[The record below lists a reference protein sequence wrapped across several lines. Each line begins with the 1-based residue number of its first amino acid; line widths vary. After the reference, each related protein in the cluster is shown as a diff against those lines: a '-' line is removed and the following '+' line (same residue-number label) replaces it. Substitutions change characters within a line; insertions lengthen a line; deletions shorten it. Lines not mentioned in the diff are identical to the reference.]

1 MLQYFQR
8 YEYQPCCCLSFSKTW
23 SIKGC
28 FLQTLWMEVVFL
40 SNNGKKYNY
49 TLKLSVQLERWITS
63 NIPELE
69 WRERET
75 SAETREKMWLHFI
88 TNRFILCFLLLQ
100 ELWLDSIVGQMGYFI
115 FFLVTF
121 KNCNPYYMVLYY
133 IVLLHGYNLHN
144 CFYG

>member
-8 YEYQPCCCLSFSKTW
+8 HEYQPCYCLSFSKAW

-40 SNNGKKYNY
+40 SNNVKKYNY
-49 TLKLSVQLERWITS
+49 TLKISVQLERWITS

-69 WRERET
+69 WREGET

-100 ELWLDSIVGQMGYFI
+100 ELWLDSIVGQMGYI
-115 FFLVTF
+115 FFFSFFQELQS
-121 KNCNPYYMVLYY
+121 
-133 IVLLHGYNLHN
+133 ILHGPVLHSPVMWL
-144 CFYG
+144 